1 MFKIILIGLLAVV
14 VGILFLATTKPDNFS
29 VQRSAVMTAPPAK
42 IFALINDFHLWGGWS
57 PWEHR
62 DPAMQR
68 TFGGTMAGRGSSYAW
83 EGNSEVRAG
92 RMEITASD
100 PDSSIATKLDF
111 IRPITGHNIPEFT
124 LEPNG
129 GVTKVTWAM
138 HGPSPFISKLMQV
151 FFSMD
156 KMIGKD
162 FEAGLANMKGLAE
175 KP

>member
-1 MFKIILIGLLAVV
+1 
-14 VGILFLATTKPDNFS
+14 
-29 VQRSAVMTAPPAK
+29 
-42 IFALINDFHLWGGWS
+42 
-57 PWEHR
+57 
-62 DPAMQR
+62 MQR
-68 TFGGTMAGRGSSYAW
+68 TFGGTMAGRGASYAW
-83 EGNSEVRAG
+83 EGNSEVGAG
-92 RMEITASD
+92 RMEIIASD
-100 PDSSIATKLDF
+100 PDSSIAIKLDF
-111 IRPITGHNIPEFT
+111 MRPITGHNIAEFT